1 MGSQQPAAL
10 SPIVLP
16 LAVSQR
22 EVWLDQRAWP
32 GSAHLN
38 IGGGGF
44 LIGPLDQALFM
55 LALRQLVADTEALR
69 LVPLSDGTQR
79 LLPPF
84 EPQLEL
90 IDVSD
95 APDVRGAMRDWWR
108 QRISD
113 PFVLG
118 ELPPWRFALL
128 RGGNELHGLSIQFH
142 HLIMDGW
149 GTTQVMRRW
158 SEIYNA
164 LAQGQCVPELPGAS
178 YQHFIE
184 ESNQYRRSH
193 AFARDEAFW
202 LKQLSEPPA
211 PLIENRLRQ
220 RESDVLPQAH
230 LVQQVLEHEA
240 YSQLG
245 RQVAALGFT
254 PFSCFLAALA
264 LYFWRTSG
272 RDELVIGVPCLNRSG
287 RRFEY
292 TPGMFVGLLAL
303 RLRITPGMTSVQLL
317 EQASRQMQASL
328 RHARY
333 PLSELGH
340 QLQLMR
346 QGRDSVMD
354 VLLSFERQ
362 NYRLQFGAAQ
372 LRDSRQLFAGK
383 ARYPLAVTV
392 CEFDKDADLEL
403 VLEASTTCFA
413 RDETEL
419 LGRRL
424 WCIAK
429 QLAADPEQPLAGLA
443 IMPQEERWA
452 ILEGLHK
459 DLAQLD
465 EPPPTFIERFEH
477 QAALQPEAC
486 ALVWD
491 GGVLSYAELNG
502 QASALAPALRAA
514 GAAPERVVALAVPRS
529 PEMVVALLAVAKSGA
544 AFLPLDLDAPEARL
558 REVLQDSGAVALLVS
573 QETPQAVVALH
584 ASVLRVPRPQ
594 PNAATYNV
602 PDWHKAGPDNLAYVL
617 YTSGSSGKPKGVM
630 MPHGSLSRRLAWLA
644 KSWAINSLDR
654 AAQTTQL
661 IFDPALIELLLPLT
675 QGASVALPPP
685 GRLHPE
691 RLAEFMLAHGAT
703 FCALVPST
711 LAGVLSGLRGRERLK
726 LRVACC
732 GGEVLPVE
740 MANRFLA
747 ETGAQLYN
755 VYGPTETAIFATA
768 WRCVPSA
775 GDSALPLGR
784 PIDDTRIYVL
794 DERFQPQPFGVTGEV
809 FIGGGALARAY
820 LARPELSDECFLPD
834 PFRPGARMYRT
845 GDRGWLD
852 CQGQLH
858 FAGRTDRQIKLRGFR
873 IEPGDVE
880 AACLAVPGVKQ
891 AVVQKVEHEGVAR
904 LHAWLEGQ
912 VELTTAEVQAV
923 LRTRLPDYM
932 VPAGFSLV
940 LTLPLNGM
948 GKIDL
953 QALPMPSAPSGSA
966 ARRAPSGVLEP
977 ELLALWEQVL
987 RVRPISVHDNFFD
1000 LGGDS
1005 LAALAIFGAM
1015 EDRLG
1020 RHVPLQLI
1028 SEYPTI
1034 ELLARVL
1041 AAPQA
1046 RPGVLRRLS
1055 EKSDAPPLFLAASGY
1070 GDVLRFQTLARAL
1083 AGVMS
1088 VYMLQ
1093 PPYGDPPASTADLA
1107 EVYAD
1112 SVTALGLA
1120 PGWVAGFSVGG
1131 VVALETAC
1139 VLHERGV
1146 APLGLMLLDTIHPK
1160 TVVGSSGSWNTL
1172 DWLVRKLHVQELT
1185 MNGRRLGAM
1194 FSDPGLIAQVMAQ
1207 RAYRCRGFDG
1217 PCLLIKSS
1225 GLASWNRIL
1234 FKPWLRL
1241 MPDRITEQV
1250 VSGLHGSIFE
1260 AGHVDELAQALSH
1273 FVSVHARMETTG
1285 THGV

>member
-1 MGSQQPAAL
+1 MAPQQPAAL
-10 SPIVLP
+10 SPIVVP
-16 LAVSQR
+16 LAISQR

-32 GSAHLN
+32 SSPHLN

-44 LIGPLDQALFM
+44 LIGPLDQVLFR
-55 LALRQLVADTEALR
+55 LALRQLVRDTEALR
-69 LVPLSDGTQR
+69 LVPLADGTQQ

-90 IDVSD
+90 IDVSSTPD
-95 APDVRGAMRDWWR
+95 ARGAMRDWWR
-108 QRISD
+108 RRISD
-113 PFVLG
+113 PFALG

-128 RGGNELHGLSIQFH
+128 RGSNELHGLSIQFH

-158 SEIYNA
+158 SDIYNA
-164 LAQGQCVPELPGAS
+164 LAQGLCVPEAPGAS
-178 YQHFIE
+178 YQRFIE
-184 ESNQYRRSH
+184 ESNQYRRSL
-193 AFARDEAFW
+193 AFTRDEAFW

-211 PLIENRLRQ
+211 PLIQKRLRQ
-220 RESDVLPQAH
+220 REPDMLPQAH
-230 LVQQVLEHEA
+230 LVQQALEREA
-240 YSQLG
+240 YARLS
-245 RQVAALGFT
+245 RQVMVLGFT
-254 PFSCFLAALA
+254 PFSCFLGALA

-272 RDELVIGVPCLNRSG
+272 REDLVIGVPCLNRGG
-287 RRFEY
+287 RRFEN

-303 RLRITPGMTSVQLL
+303 RLRITPGMSALQLL
-317 EQASRQMQASL
+317 EQASSQMQAAL

-346 QGRDSVMD
+346 VKRDSVMD

-362 NYRLQFGAAQ
+362 NYRLQFGEAQ
-372 LRDSRQLFAGK
+372 LRDSRQIFAGT

-392 CEFDKDADLEL
+392 CEFDPTADLEL
-403 VLEASTTCFA
+403 VLEASTACYA

-419 LGRRL
+419 LGHRL
-424 WCIAK
+424 WCIAN
-429 QLAADPEQPLAGLA
+429 QLAADPKQPLARLA

-452 ILEGLHK
+452 VLEGLHK
-459 DLAQLD
+459 DLAQRD

-477 QAALQPEAC
+477 QAALRPEAC
-486 ALVWD
+486 ALVWN
-491 GGVLSYAELNG
+491 GGTLSYAELNRR
-502 QASALAPALRAA
+502 AAALAPVLRAT

-529 PEMVVALLAVAKSGA
+529 PELVVALLAVAKSGA

-558 REVLQDSGAVALLVS
+558 RDILQDSSAVALLVS
-573 QETPQAVVALH
+573 QETPQALAALH
-584 ASVLRVPRPQ
+584 TSVLCVPQSAP
-594 PNAATYNV
+594 ATYNV
-602 PDWHKAGPDNLAYVL
+602 PDWPRAGPDNLAYVL
-617 YTSGSSGKPKGVM
+617 YTSGSSGKPKGVL

-644 KSWAINSLDR
+644 ESWAINSLDR

-691 RLAEFMLAHGAT
+691 RLAEFVLAHGAT

-711 LAGVLSGLRGRERLK
+711 LAGILNGLRGREGLK

-732 GGEVLPVE
+732 GGEVLPAE

-768 WRCVPSA
+768 WHCVPSA

-794 DERFQPQPFGVTGEV
+794 DECFQPQPFGVTGEV
-809 FIGGGALARAY
+809 FIGGGALARGY
-820 LARPELSDECFLPD
+820 LARPELTDKHFLSD
-834 PFRPGARMYRT
+834 PFRAGARMYRT

-852 CQGQLH
+852 SQGQLH
-858 FAGRTDRQIKLRGFR
+858 FAGRADRQIKLHGFR

-880 AACLAVPGVKQ
+880 AACLTVPGVKQ
-891 AVVQKVEHEGVAR
+891 VVVQKVEREGVTR
-904 LHAWLEGQ
+904 LHAWLGGH
-912 VELTTAEVQAV
+912 VGFTTAEVQAM

-932 VPAGFSLV
+932 VPAGFSLAP
-940 LTLPLNGM
+940 TLPLNGS

-953 QALPMPSAPSGSA
+953 QALPMPSVPSVGA

-977 ELLALWEQVL
+977 ELLALWEQAL

-1005 LAALAIFGAM
+1005 LAALGILGAM

-1020 RHVPLQLI
+1020 RHVPLQTI
-1028 SEYPTI
+1028 SEHPTI
-1034 ELLARVL
+1034 ELLARAL

-1046 RPGVLRRLS
+1046 RTGVLRRLS
-1055 EKSDAPPLFLAASGY
+1055 DKSVASPLFLAASGY

-1083 AGVMS
+1083 AGVLD

-1093 PPYGDPPASTADLA
+1093 PPLGDPPASTVDLA
-1107 EVYAD
+1107 KVYAD
-1112 SVTALGLA
+1112 SITALGLA
-1120 PGWVAGFSVGG
+1120 PGWLAGFSVGG
-1131 VVALETAC
+1131 VAALETAC
-1139 VLHERGV
+1139 VLHERGL

-1160 TVVGSSGSWNTL
+1160 TVVGSSGSWHTL

-1225 GLASWNRIL
+1225 GLASWDRIL
-1234 FKPWLRL
+1234 FKPWLRV
-1241 MPDRITEQV
+1241 MPSNITEQV

-1260 AGHVDELAQALSH
+1260 ASHVDELAQALSR
-1273 FVSVHARMETTG
+1273 FVSARARMDTTG
-1285 THGV
+1285 AHGA

>member
-1 MGSQQPAAL
+1 MGSQQPAVL

-16 LAVSQR
+16 LAISQR

-32 GSAHLN
+32 SSSHLN

-44 LIGPLDQALFM
+44 LIGSLDQTLFR
-55 LALRQLVADTEALR
+55 LALRQLVSDTEALR
-69 LVPLSDGTQR
+69 LVPLADGTQR

-90 IDVSD
+90 IDVSG
-95 APDVRGAMRDWWR
+95 ARDVRAAMRDWWQR
-108 QRISD
+108 RISE
-113 PFVLG
+113 PFTLG

-128 RGGNELHGLSIQFH
+128 YGGNELHGLSIQFH

-158 SEIYNA
+158 SDIYNA
-164 LAQGQCVPELPGAS
+164 LAQGQCVPEPPGVS
-178 YQHFIE
+178 YQRFIE
-184 ESNQYRRSH
+184 ESNQYRRSLE
-193 AFARDEAFW
+193 FARDEAFW
-202 LKQLSEPPA
+202 LQQLSEPPA
-211 PLIENRLRQ
+211 PLIEKRLHK
-220 RESDVLPQAH
+220 REPDVLPQAH
-230 LVQQVLEHEA
+230 LVQQALERDA
-240 YSQLG
+240 YARLCG
-245 RQVAALGFT
+245 QVTALGFT
-254 PFSCFLAALA
+254 PFSCFVAALA

-272 RDELVIGVPCLNRSG
+272 REELVIGVPCLNRSG
-287 RRFEY
+287 RRFEH

-303 RLRITPGMTSVQLL
+303 RLRITQGMSAVQLL
-317 EQASRQMQASL
+317 EQASKQMRAAL

-346 QGRDSVMD
+346 QGRDSIMD

-362 NYRLQFGAAQ
+362 NYRLQFGAMQ
-372 LRDSRQLFAGK
+372 LKDSRQIFAGT
-383 ARYPLAVTV
+383 ARYPLALTV
-392 CEFDKDADLEL
+392 CEFDSTADLEL
-403 VLEASTTCFA
+403 VLEASVACYA

-419 LGRRL
+419 LGRRV

-429 QLAADPEQPLAGLA
+429 QLAADSERPLARLA

-465 EPPPTFIERFEH
+465 DPPTFIERFEH
-477 QAALQPEAC
+477 QAALRPEAC

-491 GGVLSYAELNG
+491 GGTLSYAELNRR
-502 QASALAPALRAA
+502 AAALVPALRVA

-544 AFLPLDLDAPEARL
+544 AFLPLDLDAPELRL
-558 REVLQDSGAVALLVS
+558 FDILQDSGAIALVMS
-573 QETPQAVVALH
+573 QESPQALQALH
-584 ASVLRVPRPQ
+584 TNVLWVPP
-594 PNAATYNV
+594 PGPATYDV
-602 PDWHKAGPDNLAYVL
+602 PDWQRAGPDNLAYVL
-617 YTSGSSGKPKGVM
+617 YTSGSSGKPKGVL

-644 KSWAINSLDR
+644 KNWAINSLDR

-685 GRLHPE
+685 GRLRPE
-691 RLAEFMLAHGAT
+691 RLAEFMLTHGAT

-711 LAGVLSGLRGRERLK
+711 LAGILNGLQGRNREYLK

-732 GGEVLPVE
+732 GGEVLPPE
-740 MANRFLA
+740 LANRFLV
-747 ETGAQLYN
+747 ETSAQLYN

-768 WRCVPSA
+768 WQCVPST

-784 PIDDTRIYVL
+784 PVDDTRIYVL
-794 DERFQPQPFGVTGEV
+794 DERYQPQPFGVKGEV
-809 FIGGGALARAY
+809 YIGGDALARGY
-820 LARPELSDECFLPD
+820 LARPEISGECFLPD
-834 PFRPGARMYRT
+834 PFVSGARMYRT

-858 FAGRTDRQIKLRGFR
+858 FAGRADRQIKLHGFR

-880 AACLAVPGVKQ
+880 AACLTVPGVQQ
-891 AVVQKVEHEGVAR
+891 AVVQKVERDGVAR
-904 LHAWLEGQ
+904 LHAWLGGN
-912 VELTTAEVQAV
+912 VGLTAAGVQAL
-923 LRTRLPDYM
+923 LRTHLPDYM
-932 VPAGFSLV
+932 VPAGFNFSSA
-940 LTLPLNGM
+940 LPLNSS

-953 QALPMPSAPSGSA
+953 QALPMPPEPSGTA
-966 ARRAPSGVLEP
+966 ARRAPSGALEL
-977 ELLALWEQVL
+977 ELLKQWEQAL

-1005 LAALAIFGAM
+1005 LAALAILGAM

-1028 SEYPTI
+1028 SEHPTI

-1041 AAPQA
+1041 AVPQA
-1046 RPGVLRRLS
+1046 RPGVLQRLS
-1055 EKSDAPPLFLAASGY
+1055 EKSEAPPLFLAASGY

-1083 AGVMS
+1083 AGVLN
-1088 VYMLQ
+1088 VHMLQ
-1093 PPYGDPPASTADLA
+1093 PPLGAPPASMADLA

-1112 SVTALGLA
+1112 SIAAQSLA
-1120 PGWVAGFSVGG
+1120 PGWLAGFSVGG
-1131 VVALETAC
+1131 VTALETAC
-1139 VLHERGV
+1139 VLHERGL
-1146 APLGLMLLDTIHPK
+1146 APLGLILLDTIHPK
-1160 TVVGSSGSWNTL
+1160 TVLGSSGSWRTL
-1172 DWLVRKLHVQELT
+1172 DWLIRKLHVQELT

-1194 FSDPGLIAQVMAQ
+1194 FSDPGLIAQVMAL
-1207 RAYRCRGFDG
+1207 RAYRIRGFDG

-1225 GLASWNRIL
+1225 GLASWDRLL
-1234 FKPWLRL
+1234 FKPWLRV
-1241 MPDRITEQV
+1241 MPGRISEQV
-1250 VSGLHGSIFE
+1250 VSGMHGSIFE
-1260 AGHVDELAQALSH
+1260 ASRVDELAHAMSH
-1273 FVSVHARMETTG
+1273 FVSTRAPMGATG
-1285 THGV
+1285 PHP